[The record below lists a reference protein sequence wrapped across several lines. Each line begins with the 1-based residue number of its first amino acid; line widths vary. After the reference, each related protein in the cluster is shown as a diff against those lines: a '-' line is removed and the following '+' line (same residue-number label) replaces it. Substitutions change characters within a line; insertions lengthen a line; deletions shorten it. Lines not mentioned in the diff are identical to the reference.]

1 MKRSFF
7 AKPLLILV
15 VLAVVALGLSLFD
28 RYVLP
33 KIRGEEVTEAPVG
46 DEVPALSDS
55 IK

>member
-15 VLAVVALGLSLFD
+15 VIAVVALGLSLID

-33 KIRGEEVTEAPVG
+33 KFREEEVTEAPVG
-46 DEVPALSDS
+46 DEVLALSDS